1 MGSLASS
8 PMGLLRSHSRHA
20 RSAELPGFAS
30 EKTALQLAAPEVG
43 LWLPTGGNMDMV
55 TSVVIVGSGFT
66 GFECARRLARRLR
79 KTNVDVT
86 IISPVDYML
95 YTPLLPDV
103 AGGVVDARFVAIPL
117 AGTLKGVRAIRGRVD
132 RVDLEDH
139 RLQFTDLEQRTRELS
154 WGRLVLT
161 PGSVTRLFDIPG
173 LAQYARGLK
182 STAEALYLRDHV
194 LEQLELS
201 CLEEDAEVAKARRTI
216 VVVGASYSGTELVL
230 QLRALAHAAAKQ
242 MNFDPDSVK
251 FLLLDLAEQVMPEVG
266 EKLGARAMRVLH
278 RRGVDVRLGL
288 TLNEVHPDH
297 VVLSDNSQVDTR
309 TVAWVTGVTAAPLIQ
324 TLGLPTEKGR
334 LKVQTDLQVP
344 GHPDVYAA
352 GDAAAV
358 PDLTQPGKITPPT
371 AQHATRQG
379 KVLARNVAASLG
391 YGTSKQYKHRNLG
404 LVVDLGPRYAVAN
417 PLNIQLSGLPAKF
430 VTRCYH
436 LYAIPRPVNRWAVSL
451 AYLTDILFDRSVVSI
466 GLSSQEDAQFAAS
479 EGIPMPKTI

>member
-1 MGSLASS
+1 M
-8 PMGLLRSHSRHA
+8 H
-20 RSAELPGFAS
+20 
-30 EKTALQLAAPEVG
+30 
-43 LWLPTGGNMDMV
+43 MV
-55 TSVVIVGSGFT
+55 TSVAIVGSGFT

-79 KTNVDVT
+79 KSDVDVT

-103 AGGVVDARFVAIPL
+103 AGGVVDPRFVTIPL
-117 AGTLKGVRAIRGRVD
+117 AGTLNGVRKIRGRVD
-132 RVDLEDH
+132 NVDLDQH
-139 RLQFTDLEQRTRELS
+139 RLVFTDLEQRSCDLS
-154 WGRLVLT
+154 WDRLVLT

-173 LAQYARGLK
+173 LARHARGLK
-182 STAEALYLRDHV
+182 SPAEALYLRDRI

-201 CLEEDAEVAKARRTI
+201 TLEDDARLAQARRTI
-216 VVVGASYSGTELVL
+216 VVVGASYSGTELIL
-230 QLRALAHAAAKQ
+230 QLRALASAAAKQ
-242 MNFDPDSVK
+242 MNFDPADVK

-266 EKLGARAMRVLH
+266 EKLGARAMRVLR

-297 VVLSDNSQVDTR
+297 VVLSDDSRVDTR

-358 PDLTQPGKITPPT
+358 PDVTQPGKITPPT

-379 KVLARNVAASLG
+379 KALANNVAASLG
-391 YGTSKQYKHRNLG
+391 RGKKRDYKHRNMG
-404 LVVDLGPRYAVAN
+404 LVVDLGPHAAVAN
-417 PLNIQLSGLPAKF
+417 PLNIPLSGYPAKF
-430 VTRCYH
+430 VTRGYH
-436 LYAIPRPVNRWAVSL
+436 LYAIPRGVNRWAVTL
-451 AYLTDILFDRSVVSI
+451 AYLTDVLFTRSVVSL
-466 GLSSQEDAQFAAS
+466 GLSTQSDAEFSTS
-479 EGIPMPKTI
+479 EGIPLPKTG